1 MSSVDMENDDS
12 ESDSHALR
20 RTLSHDTR
28 RRPPKYVSFGTEQ
41 SVTIV
46 EEDEE
51 EEEEEEDTKALK

>member
-28 RRPPKYVSFGTEQ
+28 RRVPKHVSFGTEQ

-46 EEDEE
+46 EEN
-51 EEEEEEDTKALK
+51 EEEEEDTETLK